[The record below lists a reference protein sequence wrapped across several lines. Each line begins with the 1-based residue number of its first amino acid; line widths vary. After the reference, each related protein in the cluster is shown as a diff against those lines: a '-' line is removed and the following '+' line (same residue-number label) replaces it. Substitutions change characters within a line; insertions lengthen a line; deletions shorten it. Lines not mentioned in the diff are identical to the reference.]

1 MAINTTSQILN
12 DGARNLVM
20 QLTGIADGPGQ
31 EVNVVKVDVSTLNPP
46 CASVM
51 VKRIEHAI
59 SGGLVDLAWD
69 ADVPIIFASLSAQGI
84 FYFPRVAGVPNNVD
98 PPRNGNILL
107 STRGF
112 DLDASYTLTLSMIK
126 KY

>member
-1 MAINTTSQILN
+1 MTISTTSQILH

-20 QLTGIADGPGQ
+20 RFTGIADGPGQ
-31 EVNVVKVDVSTLNPP
+31 ETGVTKVDVSTLSPP

-51 VKRIEHAI
+51 VKKIDYVI
-59 SGGLVDLAWD
+59 SSGVVDLAWD
-69 ADVPIIFASLSAQGI
+69 ADVPINFASLSGPGVTDLTGTQGI
-84 FYFPRVAGVPNNVD
+84 PDNVD
-98 PPRNGNILL
+98 IPRNGNIIL

-112 DLDASYTLTLSMIK
+112 DLDSSYTLTLSMIK